1 MVTIKMKQT
10 KLSQIFTRS
19 TDIPLKGL
27 CCGGLGGILDVL
39 SPSAL
44 VVFFLS
50 GNGGGVLSWS
60 LVGTLLALTLSI
72 IDVLLNVFLRDGIS
86 GREVFGCVDFTDD
99 RVS

>member
-1 MVTIKMKQT
+1 M
-10 KLSQIFTRS
+10 F
-19 TDIPLKGL
+19 
-27 CCGGLGGILDVL
+27 

-99 RVS
+99 RVSSKASLARDLDRTCAWSFATVSALSRTLP